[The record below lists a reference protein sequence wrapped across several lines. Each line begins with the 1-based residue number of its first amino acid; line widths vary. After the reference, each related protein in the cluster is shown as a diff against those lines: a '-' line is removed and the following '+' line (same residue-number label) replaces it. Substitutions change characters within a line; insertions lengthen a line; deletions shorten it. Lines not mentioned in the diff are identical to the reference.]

1 MRLASVIL
9 LLFSS
14 LWVSNAASWSESFP
28 YLSCYANSK
37 CRYLVSPVVTNPAP
51 NTYCFVVSAGDCRD
65 MSNTCCSKGDI
76 AQFALNASSSC
87 DGASITATLD
97 TIPISNVNIV
107 RPPKAASN
115 SSRLLLIPELH
126 LNATSIRPNGSQLC
140 ITLPSSGKCSS
151 LDELSGGR
159 TGRWS
164 ASLLSS
170 NGVCCPVS
178 RGRTTPPATPKGA
191 CQTCIVYDILGPDG
205 TAATTKYDFF
215 TRNSCALPELHP
227 EDAKKYKNCCDW
239 DGAYVSSNFDNF
251 RGPNGTVLS
260 GFERPFCNR
269 TSLRVCGTLTSP
281 KAARQM
287 LKPRS
292 DNPFYSDLPFF
303 FDVTDDSYPMAIYD
317 STLRVYTT
325 EPGSDKLD
333 TKCFPINDT
342 WPYVYS
348 APSREDYYVYYP
360 DMPHFPSEADKC
372 QSDPGV
378 TPFTVD
384 PYLQV
389 IWANT
394 TNLSNSTDLYC
405 ITLATAE
412 PVNASSTC
420 GKTSSISRVSLWM
433 YEDWKQY
440 YLGAY
445 LVTGAGSS
453 GYVQKQLEMTWG
465 PTGDNAMIISLP
477 NGLDVPTVNATQP
490 KVCVEVAADGIP
502 LWSGAM
508 DSLGYVWTA
517 LYDESGKCCPTYY
530 TNRY

>member
-1 MRLASVIL
+1 MRPSLLAVL
-9 LLFSS
+9 LTCLS
-14 LWVSNAASWSESFP
+14 LTSEAATWTASFP
-28 YLSCYANSK
+28 YMQCSRESSSSFLISTA
-37 CRYLVSPVVTNPAP
+37 VANPAV
-51 NTYCFVVSAGDCRD
+51 NTYCFMLIATDCHDTSSA
-65 MSNTCCSKGDI
+65 CCSKTD
-76 AQFALNASSSC
+76 FAAFVLDATSSC

-97 TIPISNVNIV
+97 TRPISNVTVV
-107 RPPKAASN
+107 RPPKATSN

-151 LDELSGGR
+151 LKALSASGR
-159 TGRWS
+159 NGRWS

-178 RGRTTPPATPKGA
+178 RGRTKPPAPPKGT

-205 TAATTKYDFF
+205 TAATAKYDYFS
-215 TRNSCALPELHP
+215 RNSCSLPELSP
-227 EDAKKYKNCCDW
+227 DVGSEFANCCDLSGFFVA
-239 DGAYVSSNFDNF
+239 DGFGGF

-260 GFERPFCNR
+260 GFDRPFCNR
-269 TSLRVCGTLTSP
+269 TSLRLCGTLASR
-281 KAARQM
+281 KAGREM
-287 LKPRS
+287 LDPDS
-292 DNPFYSDLPFF
+292 DNPFSFGLIYF
-303 FDVTDDSYPMAIYD
+303 FDIRDDSYPMALYN

-333 TKCFPINDT
+333 TKCLPINDST
-342 WPYVYS
+342 PPLYF
-348 APSREDYYVYYP
+348 APTREDSYMYNP
-360 DMPHFPSEADKC
+360 DNPHFPNETC

-394 TNLSNSTDLYC
+394 TAWAKKATNLYC
-405 ITLATAE
+405 VDIGTAT
-412 PVNASSTC
+412 PLNASSVC
-420 GKTSSISRVSLWM
+420 GRTTSISRVSLWLYDDRKEM
-433 YEDWKQY
+433 

-445 LVTGAGSS
+445 LLTRKGGSA
-453 GYVQKQLEMTWG
+453 YTTKQLDMTWG

-490 KVCVEVAADGIP
+490 KVCVEMVQGSRPVWENAV
-502 LWSGAM
+502 
-508 DSLGYVWTA
+508 DSVGYVWTA
-517 LYDESGKCCPTYY
+517 LFDNSGKCCPTYY
-530 TNRY
+530 SNRY